1 MRVSASGTLK
11 LDKARYIDSTSARH
25 QVDLMETLWMPVTRL
40 AERTATDAR
49 ATASVS
55 DPPIAEQIV
64 RGKRTALP
72 RSSRRG
78 YEPAGDTDHRAA
90 TKAERCVNLPPRQPM
105 RSSAAQRSISSAVH
119 RPGRARLQQLVD
131 AVNSRRVV
139 AQAGLRTSIPPVSKR
154 KRSTFLSVYAG
165 RESV

>member
-1 MRVSASGTLK
+1 
-11 LDKARYIDSTSARH
+11 
-25 QVDLMETLWMPVTRL
+25 
-40 AERTATDAR
+40 
-49 ATASVS
+49 
-55 DPPIAEQIV
+55 
-64 RGKRTALP
+64 
-72 RSSRRG
+72 
-78 YEPAGDTDHRAA
+78 
-90 TKAERCVNLPPRQPM
+90 M

-139 AQAGLRTSIPPVSKR
+139 AQAGLRTSIPSVSKR